1 MICIESLLL
10 GTGLGCVC
18 SFLVWHYLLTGVV
31 RNRDQLKTLIGKLI
45 SEAYHKNIFPEI
57 CRLQGILQV
66 MDLELQSILQH
77 VDVSR
82 RPDHYLYGRMAFRE
96 LRLLRVRWLR
106 RALRE
111 IKVLKERFDAIIKK
125 YEPYQ

>member
-31 RNRDQLKTLIGKLI
+31 RNRDHLKSLIGNLI

-57 CRLQGILQV
+57 CRLQGILIV
-66 MDLELQSILQH
+66 IDLEIKQILK
-77 VDVSR
+77 DVQMSSR
-82 RPDHYLYGRMAFRE
+82 PHHHLYGKMALRD
-96 LRLLRVRWLR
+96 LRLLRVQWLR
-106 RALRE
+106 KALRE
-111 IKVLKERFDAIIKK
+111 IKTLKERFDAIIKK